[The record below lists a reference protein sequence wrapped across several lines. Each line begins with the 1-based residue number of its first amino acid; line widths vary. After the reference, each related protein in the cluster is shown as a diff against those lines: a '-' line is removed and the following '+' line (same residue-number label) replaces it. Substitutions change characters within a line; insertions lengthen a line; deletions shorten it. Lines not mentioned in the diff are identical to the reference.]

1 MQQCTRFLRSADS
14 KWITVL
20 WYPVWGPY
28 DPAEAH
34 AGREA
39 DSSTMG
45 HRDQL
50 LDAAGEILAARPDA
64 AKKDEG
70 KRITRRSP
78 IDEGAEPRATRLDDA
93 PPSLLE
99 ALRTLSLAI
108 TGWYQLPD
116 DAVPSIAGSGGERAE
131 DDIAY
136 LEQAQTEAA
145 NHMKAAAWALEA
157 ATEYAASLRSRASSG
172 PEHR

>member
-1 MQQCTRFLRSADS
+1 M
-14 KWITVL
+14 
-20 WYPVWGPY
+20 
-28 DPAEAH
+28 
-34 AGREA
+34 GR
-39 DSSTMG
+39 T
-45 HRDQL
+45 DQL

-64 AKKDEG
+64 AKKNEG
-70 KRITRRSP
+70 NRNTRRSP

-93 PPSLLE
+93 FPPSLLE

-145 NHMKAAAWALEA
+145 DHMKAAARALEA

>member
-1 MQQCTRFLRSADS
+1 
-14 KWITVL
+14 L
-20 WYPVWGPY
+20 WYPVWGLMIP
-28 DPAEAH
+28 PNTQEGK
-34 AGREA
+34 AG
-39 DSSTMG
+39 SSTMG
-45 HRDQL
+45 RRDQL

-64 AKKDEG
+64 AKKNEG
-70 KRITRRSP
+70 NRNTRRSP

-93 PPSLLE
+93 FPPSLLE

-116 DAVPSIAGSGGERAE
+116 DAVPSIAGRGGERAE

-145 NHMKAAAWALEA
+145 DHMKAAARALEA

>member
-1 MQQCTRFLRSADS
+1 M
-14 KWITVL
+14 TVL

-34 AGREA
+34 AGGEA

-45 HRDQL
+45 RTDQL

-64 AKKDEG
+64 AEKDEG
-70 KRITRRSP
+70 KRITRRST
-78 IDEGAEPRATRLDDA
+78 IDEGAEPRATRLDNA
-93 PPSLLE
+93 SPSLLE

-116 DAVPSIAGSGGERAE
+116 DAVPSIAGSGGERAA

-145 NHMKAAAWALEA
+145 DHMKAAARALEA

-172 PEHR
+172 PEDR